1 MGILASRSGLGLH
14 GCIPCSSGFRWY
26 RGGCCIRFR
35 LDLFFCWL
43 LWRLDRVGAERRVAG
58 AQSVMDGL
66 LAAFPDAI
74 HAGNTTAQVDAV
86 RFRVDTRRFAVARAQ
101 AAAVAFAGV
110 DDRSQQ

>member
-1 MGILASRSGLGLH
+1 M
-14 GCIPCSSGFRWY
+14 
-26 RGGCCIRFR
+26 
-35 LDLFFCWL
+35 
-43 LWRLDRVGAERRVAG
+43 GAERRVAG

-74 HAGNTTAQVDAV
+74 HAGHTTAQVDAV